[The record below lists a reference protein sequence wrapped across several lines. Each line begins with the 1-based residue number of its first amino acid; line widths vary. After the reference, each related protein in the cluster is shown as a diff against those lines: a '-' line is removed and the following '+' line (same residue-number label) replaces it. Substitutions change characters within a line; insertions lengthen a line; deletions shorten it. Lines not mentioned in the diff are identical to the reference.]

1 MWQTTLADRQ
11 TKLLQQLRALH
22 NFPTPRG
29 DKMLYE
35 FDTFVNIGIDLVVV
49 DFDVLLVFYLL
60 LPEQSG
66 LL

>member
-1 MWQTTLADRQ
+1 
-11 TKLLQQLRALH
+11 
-22 NFPTPRG
+22 
-29 DKMLYE
+29 MLYE